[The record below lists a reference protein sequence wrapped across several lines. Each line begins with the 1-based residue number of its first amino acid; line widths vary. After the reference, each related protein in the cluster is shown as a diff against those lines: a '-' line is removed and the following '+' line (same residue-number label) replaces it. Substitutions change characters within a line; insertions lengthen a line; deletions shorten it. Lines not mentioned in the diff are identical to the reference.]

1 MIEAKGAG
9 VRQEWA
15 PEELLANWALV
26 DGDWELVANKSGTT
40 RLGFSLLL
48 KFFESEGRFPDVLEE
63 IPSAAVEYVAD
74 LVKVPATDFA
84 KYTLV
89 GRTAEYHRKQIREA
103 LGFRPSTV
111 ADEKALAEW
120 LAVEVCSVELVEDR
134 QREALLVE
142 CRARKIEPPGRTRVE
157 KVLVAARGK
166 WEKTFCACTIGRLG
180 EAGTARLLSLVAED
194 NEAGTTLLAALKRDP
209 AAVGLDSLLTE
220 ITKLNDVR
228 KLGLPDGLFTD
239 CSEKL
244 VAAWRARAIK
254 MYPSDFRDTSEDV
267 RITLLAALCS
277 SRQAEITD
285 ALVDLLV
292 ALVHKINARAERRVE
307 KQLTAELKK
316 VRGKEG
322 ILFKLATAAVDKP
335 DEVVRRALF
344 PVVGE
349 KTLKD
354 LVAEAKANE
363 KVFKAKVR
371 TTLRSSYSSYY
382 RQMLPP
388 LLNTLGFKC
397 NNTAYRPVM
406 DAMKL
411 LKKYADVDGKTRF
424 YDSVEDKPPMDGVV
438 RKDWREAVV
447 DDKGKVERIPYE
459 LCVLVALRD
468 AVRRREIYVEGAA
481 RWRNPEDDLPGDF
494 EATRAVHY
502 AAIRQP
508 LNPGAFIADLK
519 ERMTEGLDQLS
530 GALADGSAGGV
541 KVTTRKGEPWIT
553 VPKLEPLAEP
563 TGLQALKQEVA
574 RRWGVLDLLDVLKN
588 ADFLTG
594 FTEEFSS
601 VAAYERIERDVL
613 QRRLLLAL
621 FALGTN
627 MGIRAIV
634 ATGEHGESEAALRHV
649 RRHFITVDNLRAAV
663 TRLVNATFAARDTA
677 WWGRGTACASDSKK
691 FGSWSSNFMTEYH
704 ARYGGNGVMIY
715 WHVERK
721 NVCIYSQLKSCSSS
735 EVAAMIEG
743 LLRHCTDAEIESNYV
758 DTHGA
763 SVVGFAF
770 TELLNFRLLPR
781 LKNIG
786 SIRLYRPDDSPPG
799 WSALGA
805 SLTRPIRWELIEQQ
819 YDQMVKYATALRLGT
834 AEAEQVLRR
843 FTRGGPKHPTY
854 QALEELGRA
863 VRTIFACDYLAS
875 PGLRREIHGGLQV
888 VENWNSANTVL
899 HYGKDGALT
908 GPGKE
913 HAETSMLALH
923 LLQSA
928 LVHVNTLLV
937 QQVLA
942 EPAWAKKLSDEDRRG
957 LTALFWSNVN
967 PYGTFRLDM
976 DKRLDLASA
985 AAAVPR
991 PRTAADTADGSAAK
1005 TR

>member
-1 MIEAKGAG
+1 
-9 VRQEWA
+9 
-15 PEELLANWALV
+15 
-26 DGDWELVANKSGTT
+26 
-40 RLGFSLLL
+40 
-48 KFFESEGRFPDVLEE
+48 
-63 IPSAAVEYVAD
+63 
-74 LVKVPATDFA
+74 
-84 KYTLV
+84 
-89 GRTAEYHRKQIREA
+89 
-103 LGFRPSTV
+103 
-111 ADEKALAEW
+111 
-120 LAVEVCSVELVEDR
+120 
-134 QREALLVE
+134 
-142 CRARKIEPPGRTRVE
+142 
-157 KVLVAARGK
+157 
-166 WEKTFCACTIGRLG
+166 
-180 EAGTARLLSLVAED
+180 
-194 NEAGTTLLAALKRDP
+194 
-209 AAVGLDSLLTE
+209 
-220 ITKLNDVR
+220 
-228 KLGLPDGLFTD
+228 
-239 CSEKL
+239 
-244 VAAWRARAIK
+244 
-254 MYPSDFRDTSEDV
+254 
-267 RITLLAALCS
+267 
-277 SRQAEITD
+277 
-285 ALVDLLV
+285 
-292 ALVHKINARAERRVE
+292 
-307 KQLTAELKK
+307 
-316 VRGKEG
+316 
-322 ILFKLATAAVDKP
+322 
-335 DEVVRRALF
+335 
-344 PVVGE
+344 
-349 KTLKD
+349 
-354 LVAEAKANE
+354 
-363 KVFKAKVR
+363 
-371 TTLRSSYSSYY
+371 
-382 RQMLPP
+382 MLPP

-424 YDSVEDKPPMDGVV
+424 YEAGDEVPMDGVV

-508 LNPGAFIADLK
+508 LNPRAFIADLK
-519 ERMTEGLDQLS
+519 KRMTAGLDQLS
-530 GALADGSAGGV
+530 GALVDGSAGGV

-563 TGLQALKQEVA
+563 TGLAALKEEVT

-588 ADFLTG
+588 ADFMTG

-786 SIRLYRPDDSPPG
+786 SIRLYRPDDTPPG
-799 WSALGA
+799 WPALGA

-834 AEAEQVLRR
+834 AEAEQVLRS

-854 QALEELGRA
+854 QSLEELGRA

-908 GPGKE
+908 GPDKE

-957 LTALFWSNVN
+957 LTALFWSNAN

-976 DKRLDLASA
+976 DKRLDLGL
-985 AAAVPR
+985 AVPR
-991 PRTAADTADGSAAK
+991 PRTPADAADRSATE

>member
-1 MIEAKGAG
+1 M
-9 VRQEWA
+9 
-15 PEELLANWALV
+15 
-26 DGDWELVANKSGTT
+26 DGDWDLVANKSGPT
-40 RLGFSLLL
+40 RLGFCLML
-48 KFFESEGRFPDVLEE
+48 KFFEIEGRFPEFIEE
-63 IPSAAVEYVAD
+63 FPQPAVEYVAG
-74 LVKVPATDFA
+74 LVKVLAAEFA
-84 KYTLV
+84 KYDLA
-89 GRTAEYHRKQIREA
+89 GAKRHRKQIRDA

-111 ADEKALAEW
+111 ADEERLTEW
-120 LAVEVCSVELVEDR
+120 MATEVCPVELVEDR
-134 QREALLVE
+134 QRAALLVQ
-142 CRARKIEPPGRTRVE
+142 CRVERIEPPGRTRVE
-157 KVLVAARGK
+157 KVLVAARNR
-166 WEKTFCACTIGRLG
+166 WERAFCTRTIERLG
-180 EAGTARLLSLVAED
+180 DVATARLLALVAED
-194 NEAGTTLLAALKRDP
+194 NEDGAALLAALKRDP
-209 AAVGLDSLLTE
+209 GAVGLDSLLTE
-220 ITKLNDVR
+220 ITKLNGVR
-228 KLGLPDGLFTD
+228 RLGLPEGLFAG
-239 CSEKL
+239 CSEKM

-254 MYPSDFRDTSEDV
+254 MYPSDFRDTAEDV

-285 ALVDLLV
+285 ALVELLV

-307 KQLTAELKK
+307 RQLTAELKK

-322 ILFKLATAAVDKP
+322 ILFKLADAAIGKP
-335 DEVVRRALF
+335 DEVVRTALY

-349 KTLKD
+349 KTLRD

-388 LLNTLGFKC
+388 LLKTLGFKC

-411 LKKYADVDGKTRF
+411 LEKYAEVDGKTRF
-424 YDSVEDKPPMDGVV
+424 YDAADEVPMDGVV

-459 LCVLVALRD
+459 LCVLVALRE
-468 AVRRREIYVEGAA
+468 AIRRREIYIEGGL
-481 RWRNPEDDLPGDF
+481 RWRNAEDDLPGDF
-494 EATRAVHY
+494 EATRTVHY

-508 LNPGAFIADLK
+508 QDPKEFIRSLK
-519 ERMTEGLDQLS
+519 QRMTAGLDRLS
-530 GALADGSAGGV
+530 AAFADGSAGGV

-553 VPKLEPLAEP
+553 VPKLEKLDEP
-563 TGLQALKQEVA
+563 TGLAALKEEVV

-588 ADFLTG
+588 ADFDAG
-594 FTEEFSS
+594 FTDEFAS
-601 VAAYERIERDVL
+601 VAAYERIDRATL

-634 ATGEHGESEAALRHV
+634 ATGEHGETEAALRHV
-649 RRHFITVDNLRAAV
+649 RKHFITVDNLRAAV
-663 TRLVNATFAARDTA
+663 TKLVNVTFTARDTS

-786 SIRLYRPDDSPPG
+786 SIRLYRPDDTPPG
-799 WSALGA
+799 WPALGG
-805 SLTRPIRWELIEQQ
+805 SLTRPIRWDLIEQQ

-854 QALEELGRA
+854 AALEELGRA

-908 GPGKE
+908 GPDKE

-923 LLQSA
+923 LLQSS
-928 LVHVNTLLV
+928 LVHINTLLL

-976 DKRLDLASA
+976 DKRLDLLPVT
-985 AAAVPR
+985 VPG
-991 PRTAADTADGSAAK
+991 PRQAADTPARSLRS
-1005 TR
+1005 TP

>member
-1 MIEAKGAG
+1 
-9 VRQEWA
+9 VRQEWS
-15 PEELLANWALV
+15 PEDVVACWTLV
-26 DGDWELVANKSGTT
+26 DGDWDLVSNKSGPT
-40 RLGFSLLL
+40 RLGFCLML
-48 KFFESEGRFPDVLEE
+48 KFFEIAGRFPEFIEE
-63 IPSAAVEYVAD
+63 FPQPAVEYVAD
-74 LVKVPATDFA
+74 LVKVPAAELA
-84 KYTLV
+84 KYDLA
-89 GRTAEYHRKQIREA
+89 GAKRHRKQIREA
-103 LGFRPSTV
+103 LGFRSSTA
-111 ADEKALAEW
+111 ADEERLTEW
-120 LAVEVCSVELVEDR
+120 MATEVCPVELVEDR
-134 QREALLVE
+134 LREALLVQ
-142 CRARKIEPPGRTRVE
+142 CRVERIEPPGRTRVE
-157 KVLVAARGK
+157 KVLVAARNR
-166 WEKTFCACTIGRLG
+166 WERAFCTRTIERLG
-180 EAGTARLLSLVAED
+180 DVGTARLLALVAED
-194 NEAGTTLLAALKRDP
+194 NEDGAALLAVLKRDP
-209 AAVGLDSLLTE
+209 GAVGLDSLLTE
-220 ITKLNDVR
+220 ITKLTDVR
-228 KLGLPDGLFTD
+228 KLGLPEGLFVD
-239 CSEKL
+239 CSEKM

-254 MYPSDFRDTSEDV
+254 MYPSDFRDTTEDV
-267 RITLLAALCS
+267 RITLLAALCF
-277 SRQAEITD
+277 SRRAEITD
-285 ALVDLLV
+285 ALVELLV

-322 ILFKLATAAVDKP
+322 ILFKLAGAAIGKP
-335 DEVVRRALF
+335 DEVVRTALY

-349 KTLKD
+349 KTLRD

-388 LLNTLGFKC
+388 LLKTLGFKC

-411 LKKYADVDGKTRF
+411 LEKYAEVDGKTRF
-424 YDSVEDKPPMDGVV
+424 YDTADEVPMDGVV

-447 DDKGKVERIPYE
+447 DDKGKVERILYE
-459 LCVLVALRD
+459 LCVLVALRE
-468 AVRRREIYVEGAA
+468 AIRRREIYIEGGL

-494 EATRAVHY
+494 DATRTVHY
-502 AAIRQP
+502 SAIRQP
-508 LNPGAFIADLK
+508 QDPAEFITGLK
-519 ERMTEGLDQLS
+519 QRMTDGLDRLS
-530 GALADGSAGGV
+530 AALADGSAGGV

-553 VPKLEPLAEP
+553 VPKLEKLDEP
-563 TGLQALKQEVA
+563 TGLAALKEEVV

-588 ADFLTG
+588 ADFDTR
-594 FTEEFSS
+594 FTDEFAS
-601 VAAYERIERDVL
+601 VAAYERLDRATL

-634 ATGEHGESEAALRHV
+634 ATGEHGQTEAALRHV
-649 RRHFITVDNLRAAV
+649 RKHFITVDNLRAAV
-663 TRLVNATFAARDTA
+663 TKLVNATFAARDAA
-677 WWGRGTACASDSKK
+677 WWGRGNACASDSKK

-786 SIRLYRPDDSPPG
+786 SIRLYRPDDTPPG
-799 WSALGA
+799 WPALGA
-805 SLTRPIRWELIEQQ
+805 SLTRAIRWDLIEQQ

-843 FTRGGPKHPTY
+843 FTRGGPTHPTY
-854 QALEELGRA
+854 AALEELGRA

-875 PGLRREIHGGLQV
+875 PDLRREIHGGLQV

-908 GPGKE
+908 GPDKE

-928 LVHVNTLLV
+928 LVHVNTLLL

-957 LTALFWSNVN
+957 LTALFWSNIN

-976 DKRLDLASA
+976 DRRLDLLLP
-985 AAAVPR
+985 VPVPH
-991 PRTAADTADGSAAK
+991 PRHADDRTDSMALRD
-1005 TR
+1005 

>member
-1 MIEAKGAG
+1 M
-9 VRQEWA
+9 RQEWS
-15 PEELLANWALV
+15 PEDVVACWTLV
-26 DGDWELVANKSGTT
+26 DGDWDLVANKTGPT
-40 RLGFSLLL
+40 RLGFCLML
-48 KFFESEGRFPDVLEE
+48 KFFEMEGRFPEFIEE
-63 IPSAAVEYVAD
+63 FPQPAVEYVAG
-74 LVKVPATDFA
+74 LVKVPATELA
-84 KYTLV
+84 KYDLAWAK
-89 GRTAEYHRKQIREA
+89 RHRKQIREA
-103 LGFRPSTV
+103 LHFRPATLD
-111 ADEKALAEW
+111 DEERLTAW
-120 LAVEVCSVELVEDR
+120 LAVEVCPVELVEDR
-134 QREALLVE
+134 QREALLVA
-142 CRARKIEPPGRTRVE
+142 CRARKIEPPGRTRIE
-157 KVLVAARGK
+157 KVLVSARNRR
-166 WEKTFCACTIGRLG
+166 EKVFCARTIERLG
-180 EAGTARLLSLVAED
+180 DIGVARLLALVAED
-194 NEAGTTLLAALKRDP
+194 NEDGAGLLALLKRDP
-209 AAVGLDSLLTE
+209 GAVGLDSLLTE

-228 KLGLPDGLFTD
+228 KLGLPEGLFAD

-244 VAAWRARAIK
+244 LAAWRSRAIK
-254 MYPSDFRDTSEDV
+254 MYPSDFRDTAEDA
-267 RITLLAALCS
+267 RITLLATLCS

-285 ALVDLLV
+285 SLVELLI

-307 KQLTAELKK
+307 RQLTAELKK

-322 ILFKLATAAVDKP
+322 ILFKLADAAIGKP
-335 DEVVRRALF
+335 DEVVREALY

-349 KTLKD
+349 KTLRD

-388 LLNTLGFKC
+388 LLRTLGFKC

-406 DAMKL
+406 DAMAL
-411 LKKYADVDGKTRF
+411 LEKYAEVDGKTRF
-424 YDSVEDKPPMDGVV
+424 YDADDTVPMDGVV

-468 AVRRREIYVEGAA
+468 AIRRKIYVEGAL

-494 EATRAVHY
+494 EAARTVHY

-508 LNPGAFIADLK
+508 QDPQEFITSLK
-519 ERMTEGLDQLS
+519 QRMTEGLDKLS
-530 GALADGSAGGV
+530 AALADGSAGGV
-541 KVTTRKGEPWIT
+541 KVTTRHGDPWIT
-553 VPKLEPLAEP
+553 VPKLEKQDEP
-563 TGLQALKQEVA
+563 TGLQTLKDEVI

-588 ADFLTG
+588 ADFLSG
-594 FTEEFSS
+594 FTDEFTS
-601 VAAYERIERDVL
+601 VAAYERIDRATL

-627 MGIRAIV
+627 MGIRSIV
-634 ATGEHGESEAALRHV
+634 ATGEHGESEAALRHI
-649 RRHFITVDNLRAAV
+649 RRHFITVDNLRATV
-663 TRLVNATFAARDTA
+663 TRLVNATFSARDTA
-677 WWGRGTACASDSKK
+677 WWGQGNACASDSKK

-735 EVAAMIEG
+735 EVSAMIQG

-799 WSALGA
+799 WPALGA
-805 SLTRPIRWELIEQQ
+805 SLTRAIKWDLIAQQ

-854 QALEELGRA
+854 ATLEELGRA
-863 VRTIFACDYLAS
+863 VRTVFACDYLAA

-908 GPGKE
+908 GPDKE

-928 LVHVNTLLV
+928 LVHVNTLLL

-957 LTALFWSNVN
+957 LTALFWSNIN
-967 PYGTFRLDM
+967 PYATFRLEM
-976 DKRLDLASA
+976 DKRLDLAPLLS
-985 AAAVPR
+985 VPR
-991 PRTAADTADGSAAK
+991 PRTPADASGQALAELE
-1005 TR
+1005 